1 MSTEIIKILDA
12 ICEKFGI
19 AIDWTSQNVM
29 PYVEQIGK
37 HIVQYELWTSSL
49 WTILAL
55 IVLIAGT
62 IVCCKKIKNAYGY
75 EYEGREEII
84 LAVGAILFVIYIIFA
99 PLLIVQIQDVITS
112 FTFPEK
118 TILDFIT
125 TYTQN
130 Q

>member
-12 ICEKFGI
+12 VCDKFGI
-19 AIDWTSQNVM
+19 TIDWTSQNVM

-49 WTILAL
+49 WTIFSL

-62 IVCCKKIKNAYGY
+62 IICGKKIKSAIRYGD
-75 EYEGREEII
+75 REDTILGVGVILLII
-84 LAVGAILFVIYIIFA
+84 YFTFFS
-99 PLLIVQIQDVITS
+99 LLIVQIQDVITAL
-112 FTFPEK
+112 TFPEK

-130 Q
+130 